1 MSEAPAILSINV
13 RSLDEMLD
21 ANGSPLLELRIHPD
35 VARSLRSHAERLHSK
50 APLEIEVV
58 TPAEDIQ
65 RQAEAAEAIHWHF
78 HEEELDAAEELRE
91 LGRKGFWNVLV
102 AMVVVAIFVC
112 LSEAV
117 LRLGEGRIVSVLS
130 ESLIIVAWVTL
141 WGPAETLLFAR
152 FPIRRKR
159 AIAHALSQA
168 AVKLRAR

>member
-1 MSEAPAILSINV
+1 MSEAASILSIDV
-13 RSLDEMLD
+13 RSLDDMLD
-21 ANGSPLLELRIHPD
+21 ADGSPLLELRIHPD
-35 VARSLRSHAERLHSK
+35 VARSLRTHAERLHSK
-50 APLEIEVV
+50 TPFEIEVV
-58 TPAEDIQ
+58 VPAEDVH
-65 RQAEAAEAIHWHF
+65 RQAEAAEAIRWHF
-78 HEEELDAAEELRE
+78 HEDEIDAGEELRE

-159 AIAHALSQA
+159 AVAHALSQA
-168 AVKLRAR
+168 TVKLRAR

>member
-1 MSEAPAILSINV
+1 MSEAASILSIDV
-13 RSLDEMLD
+13 RSLDDMLD
-21 ANGSPLLELRIHPD
+21 ADGSPLLELRIHPD
-35 VARSLRSHAERLHSK
+35 VARSLRTHAERLHAK
-50 APLEIEVV
+50 TPFEIEVV
-58 TPAEDIQ
+58 VPAEDIH
-65 RQAEAAEAIHWHF
+65 RQAEAAEAIRWHF
-78 HEEELDAAEELRE
+78 HEDEIDAGEELRE

-159 AIAHALSQA
+159 AVAHALSQA
-168 AVKLRAR
+168 TVKLRAR

>member
-1 MSEAPAILSINV
+1 MAPRCWNSASIRTLREHCAAM
-13 RSLDEMLD
+13 RS
-21 ANGSPLLELRIHPD
+21 GCTPRLR
-35 VARSLRSHAERLHSK
+35 LRSRSWCPRRIFTARQK
-50 APLEIEVV
+50 
-58 TPAEDIQ
+58 Q
-65 RQAEAAEAIHWHF
+65 RKRF
-78 HEEELDAAEELRE
+78 NGTSHEEEIDAGEELRE